1 MNLPLQI
8 FQAMK
13 LFYKSSPP
21 SCPSSLLHLLPSCS
35 PSTSCPLFSLLALL
49 LLPLLLLLSLLP
61 LLPLLLLLPSRLP
74 PALSFKLYSLAG
86 DQSTDFGR
94 KINDFISEMRGQ
106 STEPHQKMLS
116 EVGVSNA

>member
-21 SCPSSLLHLLPSCS
+21 SCPSSLLP
-35 PSTSCPLFSLLALL
+35 
-49 LLPLLLLLSLLP
+49 LLPLLFILHVLPSLLP
-61 LLPLLLLLPSRLP
+61 PGPPPPTPPPPPLLLLLPSRLP
-74 PALSFKLYSLAG
+74 PAFSFKLYSLAG